1 MPTPTYE
8 KIEAK
13 TLGTATSSV
22 TFTSIPS
29 TYTDLVMIING
40 SIASGNPSIWIRMNS
55 DSGSNYS
62 FTRVTGNGS
71 AAASS
76 RESTQT
82 KGFIA
87 SAFGMT
93 TTYETNIIMQVMNY
107 SNATTYKTTLSRAN
121 TPSLG
126 TEASVNLWRS
136 TSAINAIEILNSS
149 ATNFT
154 VGSTFTLYGIK
165 AA

>member
-1 MPTPTYE
+1 MR
-8 KIEAK
+8 
-13 TLGTATSSV
+13 
-22 TFTSIPS
+22 F
-29 TYTDLVMIING
+29 
-40 SIASGNPSIWIRMNS
+40 NS

-62 FTRVTGNGS
+62 FTRLTGSGS

-76 RESTQT
+76 REATQT

-93 TTYETNIIMQVMNY
+93 TTYETNLVVQIMNY
-107 SNATTYKTTLSRAN
+107 SNTTTNKTTVTRAN

-126 TEASVNLWRS
+126 TEASVNLYSS
-136 TSAINAIEILNSS
+136 TSAITAIEILNSS
-149 ATNFT
+149 ATNFST
-154 VGSTFTLYGIK
+154 GSTFTLYGIK

>member
-1 MPTPTYE
+1 MPSTYN

-62 FTRVTGNGS
+62 FTRLTGNGS

-76 RESTQT
+76 RESSQT

-136 TSAINAIEILNSS
+136 TSAITAIEILNSS